1 MVKKIVLYLFDALC
15 IFIAGF
21 AVLVL
26 LSVVMT
32 KSGDAP
38 NIFGFSFFRV
48 LTGSMEPTIATDS
61 FIITHNVDPGEI
73 REGEIISYYSSDP
86 TLEGNVNTHRV
97 VSVIQ
102 DGQRLL
108 FETKGDANPISDS
121 YVVDSVNVIG
131 RVVFTSVLIGKL
143 VRLLV
148 NPLVFIPVIL
158 IPLLLVIFFSLKDAI
173 RSTKKIMQEEQ
184 EEEIRKVLE
193 QLEQRKQ
200 AKAQENT
207 LEAAQEK
214 AQDPVPEESAPTE
227 EQPENQEAECIAE

>member
-1 MVKKIVLYLFDALC
+1 MVKKIILYLFDALC
-15 IFIAGF
+15 ILIAAF

-38 NIFGFSFFRV
+38 NIFGYSFFRV

-61 FIITHNVDPGEI
+61 FIITRSVEPGEI
-73 REGEIISYYSSDP
+73 QEGEIISFYSSDS

-108 FETKGDANPISDS
+108 FETKGDANPVSDS
-121 YVVDSVNVIG
+121 YFVDSVNVIG
-131 RVVFTSVLIGKL
+131 RVVFTSALIGKL

-158 IPLLLVIFFSLKDAI
+158 IPLLLVVFFSLKDAVT
-173 RSTKKIMQEEQ
+173 STKKIMQEEEQ
-184 EEEIRKVLE
+184 EEIRKALE

-200 AKAQENT
+200 
-207 LEAAQEK
+207 EK
-214 AQDPVPEESAPTE
+214 ARETTPKESAPAAVE
-227 EQPENQEAECIAE
+227 SAPENQEEPIP